1 MVDLTTH
8 YAGLTLRN
16 PLIIA
21 PAGITGTA
29 ELVLRAE
36 DAGAGAVVMK
46 SLFENPIPRAGDP
59 TPHMRLLERRI
70 GRYRATTFYS
80 YEQSSPFNEFQ
91 YAEEI
96 RRAKER
102 VEIPVI
108 ASLDCVT
115 DEGWVRYAQLMD
127 EAGAD
132 GVEIKSCPHG
142 LHQMSGEELTEAT
155 RIVREVTQLP
165 LIAKLLPQN
174 TNPLRTVLDLERAG
188 ADAVV
193 MFNRFSGL
201 DIDLDSERPI
211 MHGGYAGHGGP
222 WSIYYCLRWIATAYP
237 HLSIPIS
244 GSGGVWEGGDVV
256 KYILAGATTVQVCS
270 AVVLQ
275 GYEAVPRLLRG
286 LQEWMEGKGYSSP
299 MEFRGRAAERVLG
312 LEEVDRRRLLRAD
325 IDAER
330 CTRCDLCRRVCI
342 HFAIGSEPEYHVIA
356 EKCVGCGLCGELCP
370 VRAIKMVERTGVKG
384 GKTGYATRYT

>member
-1 MVDLTTH
+1 LADLTTR
-8 YAGLTLRN
+8 YAGLVLCN

-21 PAGITGTA
+21 PAGITGTV

-59 TPHMRLLERRI
+59 SPHMRLIERRI
-70 GRYRATTFYS
+70 GRLRASTFYS
-80 YEQSSPFNEFQ
+80 YEQSSHFDELQ

-102 VEIPVI
+102 VDIPVI
-108 ASLDCVT
+108 ASLDCIT
-115 DEGWVRYAQLMD
+115 EEGWVRYARLMG

-155 RIVREVTQLP
+155 RIVRKAIQLP
-165 LIAKLLPQN
+165 LVPKLLPQN
-174 TNPLRTVLDLERAG
+174 TNPLRTVLDLEQAG

-201 DIDLDSERPI
+201 DIDLDNERPI

-244 GSGGVWEGGDVV
+244 GSGGVWEGTDLV

-270 AVVLQ
+270 AVCLQ
-275 GYEAVPRLLRG
+275 GYEIVPRLLHG
-286 LQEWMEGKGYSSP
+286 LQEWMEGKGYSTP
-299 MEFRGRAAERVLG
+299 AEFQGRAAERVLG
-312 LEEVDRRRLLRAD
+312 LQKMDRWRLLRAE
-325 IDAER
+325 IVES
-330 CTRCDLCRRVCI
+330 CTGCGLCDRVCI
-342 HFAIGSEPEYHVIA
+342 YFAIEAEPEYHVIA
-356 EKCVGCGLCGELCP
+356 EKCVGCGLCGEVCP
-370 VRAIKMVERTGVKG
+370 VGAIKMAERTGN
-384 GKTGYATRYT
+384 

>member
-1 MVDLTTH
+1 MVDLTTR
-8 YAGLTLRN
+8 YAGLALRN

-21 PAGITGTA
+21 PAGITGTV
-29 ELVLRAE
+29 ELVVRAE

-59 TPHMRLLERRI
+59 APHMRLLERRI
-70 GRYRATTFYS
+70 GHYRATTLYS
-80 YEQSSPFNEFQ
+80 YEQCSPFDEER

-96 RRAKER
+96 RRARER
-102 VEIPVI
+102 VDIPVI

-115 DEGWVRYAQLMD
+115 EEGWVRYARLME

-155 RIVREVTQLP
+155 TIVRGATRLP
-165 LIAKLLPQN
+165 VIPKLLPQD
-174 TNPLRTVLDLERAG
+174 TNPLHTVLDLERAG

-201 DIDLDSERPI
+201 DIDLESERPI

-222 WSIYYCLRWIATAYP
+222 WSIYYCLRWVATAYP

-244 GSGGVWEGGDVV
+244 GSGGVWEGSDFV
-256 KYILAGATTVQVCS
+256 KCILAGATTVQVCT

-275 GYEAVPRLLRG
+275 GYDLVSRLLRG
-286 LQEWMEGKGYSSP
+286 LQRWMEEKEYASVD
-299 MEFRGRAAERVLG
+299 EFRGRAAERVLG
-312 LEEVDRRRLLRAD
+312 LREIDRRRLLRAEID
-325 IDAER
+325 IGT
-330 CTRCDLCRRVCI
+330 CTACDLCHRVCI
-342 HFAIGSEPEYHVIA
+342 YFAIEAEPEYHVIT
-356 EKCVGCGLCGELCP
+356 EECVGCGLCGEVCP
-370 VRAIKMVERTGVKG
+370 VGAIAMVGR
-384 GKTGYATRYT
+384 